1 MCCVCKQE
9 ERERSFC
16 YAAREERET
25 LFCVFRVYEGVC
37 VCMWVDWLDRQEEGG
52 RVGGGLGGFE

>member
-1 MCCVCKQE
+1 MCASRK
-9 ERERSFC
+9 RERDLF
-16 YAAREERET
+16 ATQLEKRER

>member
-1 MCCVCKQE
+1 VCASRKRERDLFATQLE
-9 ERERSFC
+9 KRERER
-16 YAAREERET
+16 